1 MQRLF
6 FFFFFC
12 PRRGADPFRLAVGV
26 SLTRS
31 HMQCPQGHIC
41 CILWRVFGTHLAC
54 GPAEDTRLAPGL
66 SLAQQHLGCEASPLM
81 WEVMGKGWMCR
92 MVELHGL
99 LGTWQEFPPVP
110 GPAMQEHAAGFLVQ
124 PVKRCLLQHMPPG
137 LGERG
142 WGKPQLQRGSKWRTT
157 SLLSPTS
164 SKPGCGG
171 MSLEPSWD
179 KRGELGRLE
188 VLGHEIMETEN
199 HGVVEVGEAP

>member
-1 MQRLF
+1 MRHIW
-6 FFFFFC
+6 
-12 PRRGADPFRLAVGV
+12 PVGQQK
-26 SLTRS
+26 T
-31 HMQCPQGHIC
+31 
-41 CILWRVFGTHLAC
+41 
-54 GPAEDTRLAPGL
+54 PGL
-66 SLAQQHLGCEASPLM
+66 SLAVAQQHLACEASPLM
-81 WEVMGKGWMCR
+81 GEVMGKGWMRR

-99 LGTWQEFPPVP
+99 LVTWQEISSPFMLGLLVPPVP

-142 WGKPQLQRGSKWRTT
+142 WGKPQLQRGSKWRAT

-188 VLGHEIMETEN
+188 VLGHEIMETES
-199 HGVVEVGEAP
+199 HGGVEVGRAP

>member
-1 MQRLF
+1 MG
-6 FFFFFC
+6 C
-12 PRRGADPFRLAVGV
+12 LA
-26 SLTRS
+26 
-31 HMQCPQGHIC
+31 
-41 CILWRVFGTHLAC
+41 
-54 GPAEDTRLAPGL
+54 
-66 SLAQQHLGCEASPLM
+66 LGKKFPLPSC
-81 WEVMGKGWMCR
+81 WGC
-92 MVELHGL
+92 L
-99 LGTWQEFPPVP
+99 FPPVP

-199 HGVVEVGEAP
+199 HGLVEVGEAP

>member
-66 SLAQQHLGCEASPLM
+66 SLAVAQQHLGCEASPLM
-81 WEVMGKGWMCR
+81 GEVMGKGWMCR

-99 LGTWQEFPPVP
+99 LGTWQEISSPFMLGLPVP
-110 GPAMQEHAAGFLVQ
+110 PCPRPSHAGTCCEFPGAACQAMPTPTHATRFGGA
-124 PVKRCLLQHMPPG
+124 R
-137 LGERG
+137 LGE
-142 WGKPQLQRGSKWRTT
+142 T
-157 SLLSPTS
+157 SAS
-164 SKPGCGG
+164 
-171 MSLEPSWD
+171 E
-179 KRGELGRLE
+179 RQ
-188 VLGHEIMETEN
+188 
-199 HGVVEVGEAP
+199 